1 VQIDSEKGLPWWA
14 PENIEANHGIA
25 DANVFLWMLKISQI
39 PAKSGHF
46 KQIKLHITQGDRLN
60 GGGRGIRTPGTLAG
74 TAVFKTACFNRSHIP
89 PQRGEAEFHCMTTP
103 EIAGGAVAPTPIPR
117 SEK

>member
-1 VQIDSEKGLPWWA
+1 VQIDSEKGLPWRA

-46 KQIKLHITQGDRLN
+46 KQIKLHITGERD
-60 GGGRGIRTPGTLAG
+60 
-74 TAVFKTACFNRSHIP
+74 SHRRYNLMFINNI
-89 PQRGEAEFHCMTTP
+89 E
-103 EIAGGAVAPTPIPR
+103 
-117 SEK
+117 